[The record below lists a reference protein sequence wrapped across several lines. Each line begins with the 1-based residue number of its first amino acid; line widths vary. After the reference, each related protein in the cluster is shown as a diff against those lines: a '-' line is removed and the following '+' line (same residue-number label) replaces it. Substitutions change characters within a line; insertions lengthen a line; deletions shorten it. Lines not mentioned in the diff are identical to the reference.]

1 MFLRRGPAGAATFL
15 LLEWSSICYLGPMN
29 DALEVSLRLVRTQA
43 ALVKRF
49 DGRLSALHGVSLA
62 DLSLLLH
69 LGRAEGGRMRRVD
82 LAQAL
87 GLTASGV
94 TRGLVPLERI
104 GLVVREPDPRD
115 ARVAYASLTATGR
128 ERLEEMLTTAEQ
140 IAGDVFAAPRWT
152 DGGIDTLTE
161 LLAELTG
168 SASGSAGHG

>member
-1 MFLRRGPAGAATFL
+1 
-15 LLEWSSICYLGPMN
+15 MN
-29 DALEVSLRLVRTQA
+29 DALDVSLKLVRAQT

-62 DLSLLLH
+62 DLMVLLE

-82 LAQAL
+82 LAAAL

-115 ARVAYASLTATGR
+115 ARVAYASLTPTGR
-128 ERLEEMLTTAEQ
+128 ERLGEMLATADE
-140 IAGDVFAAPRWT
+140 IAADVFAAPRWA
-152 DGGIDTLTE
+152 DGGIDAMAG
-161 LLAELTG
+161 LLADL
-168 SASGSAGHG
+168 SGPVGHARV